1 MGRMLSNARLLD
13 KLIKGEYLSILNWI
27 KNDPDLSIEIR
38 IKNQPK
44 VYYKKS
50 LLLTLFPNREPE
62 LLAVGYW
69 KESLQPLLVPQY
81 RMIWPQK
88 E

>member
-13 KLIKGEYLSILNWI
+13 KLLTGEYLPILNLV
-27 KNDPDLSIEIR
+27 KNDPDLSIEMR

-50 LLLTLFPNREPE
+50 LLLTLFPNRKPE

-69 KESLQPLLVPQY
+69 KEDIQPILD
-81 RMIWPQK
+81 INFH
-88 E
+88 